1 MLKKPTLVLGASV
14 NETRYSNRAI
24 KMLVKN
30 SIETFA
36 IGRSDGVV
44 AGVPIFSEKKEFK
57 NLDTIT
63 LYLSPNNQKDYY
75 DYIQNLNPNR
85 VIFNP
90 GTENQV
96 FASLLEKKGIKTENA
111 CTLVLLSTKQY

>member
-1 MLKKPTLVLGASV
+1 MKRTLVLGAST

-24 KMLVKN
+24 KMLKKN
-30 SIETFA
+30 GIETYA
-36 IGRSDGVV
+36 IGRSSGIV
-44 AGVPIFSEKKEFK
+44 AEVSILSEMKEFK

-75 DYIQNLNPNR
+75 EYIQNLNPKR

-90 GTENQV
+90 GTENTV
-96 FASLLEKKGIKTENA
+96 LAALLEKKGIRVENA
-111 CTLVLLSTKQY
+111 CTLVLLSTNQY